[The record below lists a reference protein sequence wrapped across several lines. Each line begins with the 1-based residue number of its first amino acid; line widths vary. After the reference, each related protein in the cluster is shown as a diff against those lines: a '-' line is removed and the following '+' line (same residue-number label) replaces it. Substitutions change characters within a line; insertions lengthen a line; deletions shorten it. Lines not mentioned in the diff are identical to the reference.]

1 MHIRQIKIGDYRA
14 VYRLIRQAFAQSRI
28 SDGCEQDWV
37 IAQRSSQKGG
47 TMHIRQIKIGDYR
60 AVYRLIRQAFAQ
72 SRISDG
78 CEQDWVIA
86 QRSSRGYVPTLEL
99 VAEQGGNL
107 VGHVLLT
114 ERTVQTEEGACTALY
129 LSPLCVRA
137 DLRGQGIG
145 VGHVLLTERTVQTE
159 EGACTALY
167 LSPLCVRADL
177 RGQGIGGAL
186 LREAF
191 TRAADM
197 GYRAAFLVGDPAY
210 YSRFGFRPVTDFGIE
225 NCSKIPDRYVQAV
238 ELHPGMGYRAAF
250 LVGDPAYYSRFGFR
264 PVTDFGI
271 ENCSKIPDRY
281 VQAVEL
287 HPGALEEIRGSLH
300 LSA

>member
-37 IAQRSSQKGG
+37 IAQRSS
-47 TMHIRQIKIGDYR
+47 
-60 AVYRLIRQAFAQ
+60 
-72 SRISDG
+72 S
-78 CEQDWVIA
+78 
-86 QRSSRGYVPTLEL
+86 GYVPTLEL

-107 VGHVLLT
+107 
-114 ERTVQTEEGACTALY
+114 
-129 LSPLCVRA
+129 
-137 DLRGQGIG
+137 

-238 ELHPGMGYRAAF
+238 ELHPG
-250 LVGDPAYYSRFGFR
+250 
-264 PVTDFGI
+264 
-271 ENCSKIPDRY
+271 
-281 VQAVEL
+281 
-287 HPGALEEIRGSLH
+287 ALEEIRGSLH
-300 LSA
+300 QSA